1 MLSCCFRSAKITQ
14 EPPQASYV
22 AAPDSSLTLQTSSI
36 DVKMER
42 VADER
47 IQSAAVQALALMN
60 TPPKITLPKR
70 PDTPRKFDPKP
81 LVVGL
86 EMRDGV
92 AVLTKPEGP
101 VSTST

>member
-1 MLSCCFRSAKITQ
+1 MFSCCFRRAKITQ
-14 EPPQASYV
+14 DPPQSSYV
-22 AAPDSSLTLQTSSI
+22 AAPDSSLILQTSSI
-36 DVKMER
+36 DVKMDR

-60 TPPKITLPKR
+60 TPPKITPPKR

-81 LVVGL
+81 LVVGF

-92 AVLTKPEGP
+92 VVLTKPEGSL
-101 VSTST
+101 STST